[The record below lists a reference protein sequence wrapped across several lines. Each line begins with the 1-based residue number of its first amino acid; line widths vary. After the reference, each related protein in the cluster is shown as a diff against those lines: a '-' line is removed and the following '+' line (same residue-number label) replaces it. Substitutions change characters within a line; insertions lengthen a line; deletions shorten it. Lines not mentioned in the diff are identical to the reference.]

1 MILDGFVV
9 VLGFSL
15 YFEKE
20 LKVRCLGM
28 GRWFQLTWEMGR
40 KRSKYIFIVILN
52 NKTLEICDKENL
64 NSKKYK
70 DKIIKSLKDDK
81 HD

>member
-20 LKVRCLGM
+20 LKVGQV
-28 GRWFQLTWEMGR
+28 GRR
-40 KRSKYIFIVILN
+40 R
-52 NKTLEICDKENL
+52 
-64 NSKKYK
+64 
-70 DKIIKSLKDDK
+70 
-81 HD
+81 